1 MTAEELHR
9 LLIAP
14 ELIVLDVVDAALV
27 ALERAML
34 VEHPLVHAAPPTEHP
49 PIRRHASLVL
59 RRARQLRRALR
70 RYRRAADDILREERQ
85 PDLPF

>member
-1 MTAEELHR
+1 MTAEELHT
-9 LLIAP
+9 LLLAP
-14 ELIVLDVVDAALV
+14 ELIVVDVVLAALV

-34 VEHPLVHAAPPTEHP
+34 VEHPLVHAPPPTQHP

-59 RRARQLRRALR
+59 RRVCQLRRALR
-70 RYRRAADDILREERQ
+70 HYRRAADLILREERQ